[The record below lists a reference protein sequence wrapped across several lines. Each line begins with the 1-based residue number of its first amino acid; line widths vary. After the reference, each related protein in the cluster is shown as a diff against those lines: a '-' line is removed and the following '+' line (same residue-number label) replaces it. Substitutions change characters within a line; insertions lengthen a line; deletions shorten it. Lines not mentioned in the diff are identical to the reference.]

1 MTLSPNA
8 QLATRI
14 FDEAAKGNGAPFW
27 GAASDEMVW
36 RAIGTGSWAG
46 VYRGKQAIIDDLFR
60 PLNRVLATR
69 ATIPTRIIDGGD
81 FVVVQAR
88 GKNTTRDGQPYEND
102 YCFVIRFRDG
112 KMVEYEEYMDTELAE
127 RVLGP
132 RPAS

>member
-1 MTLSPNA
+1 MPLSPNA
-8 QLATRI
+8 QLVTRI
-14 FDEAAKGNGAPFW
+14 FDEVAKGNGAPFW
-27 GAASDEMVW
+27 EAASDDMVW

-69 ATIPTRIIDGGD
+69 ATIPTRIIDGGE

-88 GKNTTRDGQPYEND
+88 GKNTTRDGQAYDND
-102 YCFVIRFRDG
+102 YCFVIRFQDG

-132 RPAS
+132 RTSS

>member
-8 QLATRI
+8 QLVTRI
-14 FDEAAKGNGAPFW
+14 FDEVAKGNGAPFW
-27 GAASDEMVW
+27 EAASDDMVW

-46 VYRGKQAIIDDLFR
+46 VYRGKQAIMDDLFR

-88 GKNTTRDGQPYEND
+88 GKNTTRDGQAYDND
-102 YCFVIRFRDG
+102 YCFVIRFQDG

-132 RPAS
+132 RTTG